1 MAVLVGIS
9 PEFKGKTFAI
19 EGDAISVGRTEDND
33 VTIDNHS
40 VSSSHGSLTRQ
51 GDTYLLKDLGSTNGT
66 VVNGEQ
72 VEEVLLQDRDV
83 VYFGAMEFLFAHEM
97 PGDIDAII
105 DKENA
110 PPIELASGPATTPI
124 DFSSVSPFGARH
136 QKNRKNKWWVIIVIV
151 GLLAVVGVGALFFL
165 LFFSS

>member
-9 PEFKGKTFAI
+9 PEFKGKIFNLD
-19 EGDAISVGRTEDND
+19 GDSLSLGRTDDND
-33 VTIDNHS
+33 ITIENHS

-66 VVNGEQ
+66 VVNGQ
-72 VEEVLLQDRDV
+72 PVTEVLLKDRDV
-83 VYFGAMEFLFAHEM
+83 VFFGAMEFVFAHEV
-97 PGDIDAII
+97 PGDIDSII
-105 DKENA
+105 DKETA

-136 QKNRKNKWWVIIVIV
+136 KKKKSNWWIIILIV
-151 GLLAVVGVGALFFL
+151 GLLAVAGVGLLFFL
-165 LFFSS
+165 LFVAG